1 MLRISIP
8 GGCPITSQQWNIL
21 DTIADTYTISP
32 SDAYLTTNNNATQII
47 ITSLL

>member
-21 DTIADTYTISP
+21 DTIADTYTMGP
-32 SDAYLTTNNNATQII
+32 SDVYPNNARPTKMR
-47 ITSLL
+47 SLS